1 MTDSSENSEGFEDL
15 KKKVLEKLR
24 KFYRY
29 IRKKKKIEETL
40 ETKGIGNNGGQRIY
54 VLLNSKMWPNFSL
67 KNCETKLKGLLLG
80 FENFVRKEKSRNERD
95 QKK

>member
-29 IRKKKKIEETL
+29 IRKKKKT
-40 ETKGIGNNGGQRIY
+40 
-54 VLLNSKMWPNFSL
+54 VD
-67 KNCETKLKGLLLG
+67 TKLFDYYKQIYKL
-80 FENFVRKEKSRNERD
+80 
-95 QKK
+95 